1 MSVFTCF
8 HAARGR
14 QRKHYVSAA
23 TPCDFLETMLALQ
36 RFTKKAGKFFVA
48 LLALGWASHNA
59 SAQRQVVQTPTH
71 AVYLYGETRS
81 FKATLTTTPIELGLD
96 IVRLTLESPTPD
108 TLPAGLTLAFS
119 HPIIDVQSNW
129 HASMMFSRHLRITW
143 QEGFYSSATHHAPLM
158 IAHNANGDNKLTFA
172 CSDAVSPITTR
183 MGVNEETS
191 SLDCKIELFWRDRAP
206 KKNYALDLRLD
217 TRPKKFYQT
226 LDDCRKWYE
235 TFYPPM
241 PVPKVGR
248 LPMYSS
254 WYSFHKA
261 LNADTLLLQCKTAK
275 TFGCDAVIIDDG
287 WQTADARS
295 IYEDC
300 GDWEIN
306 PTIFP
311 DFKQTVAE
319 IHKLDMKVLLWYA
332 VPFAGLRSRA
342 AQTFKEKILY
352 TDWGLRTHVLDPRFA
367 DVREYIIGRLED
379 GVRRYDL
386 DGLKL
391 DFVDMLR
398 LPGLAA
404 TSAGGGRDFDSVEE
418 ATVKL
423 MSDIRTRLETLKPD
437 LMIEFRQAY
446 ISPAMRTSGNLF
458 RAGDCANDAL
468 ENRVRT
474 TDIRLLSGGTAVHSD
489 MLTWNANEPVEI
501 AAEQILNVLFAV
513 PQLSTRFEKI
523 PTAHVQMIRYWMT
536 FWRTHRDVLLDG
548 DFQPQHPELNYPIVA
563 AANKTKRIVAL
574 YADMVVDIDKDT
586 PKTLIIVNAS
596 HRKGVVLEL
605 EAKLNGCTMEVL
617 DCMGNL
623 LRKEKRNFGKGVHRI
638 DVPVSGVVQ
647 LTK

>member
-1 MSVFTCF
+1 MKCF
-8 HAARGR
+8 
-14 QRKHYVSAA
+14 VI
-23 TPCDFLETMLALQ
+23 
-36 RFTKKAGKFFVA
+36 A
-48 LLALGWASHNA
+48 LLCIVAAGNSTL
-59 SAQRQVVQTPTH
+59 AQRQVVQTPTH
-71 AVYLYGETRS
+71 AVYLYGDTRS

-143 QEGFYSSATHHAPLM
+143 QEGFFSSATHHAPLM
-158 IAHNANGDNKLTFA
+158 IAHNSNGDNKLAFA

-191 SLDCKIELFWRDRAP
+191 SLECKAELFWLYAAP
-206 KKNYALDLRLD
+206 VKTYSLELRID

-226 LDDCRKWYE
+226 LDECRKWYE
-235 TFYPPM
+235 SFYPPM
-241 PVPKVGR
+241 PMPDVGR

-275 TFGCDAVIIDDG
+275 EFGCDAVIIDDG

-311 DFKQTVAE
+311 DFKKTVAE
-319 IHKLDMKVLLWYA
+319 IHRLDMKVLLWYA

-352 TDWGLRTHVLDPRFA
+352 TDWGLRTHVLDVRFP
-367 DVREYIIGRLED
+367 DVREHIIARLED
-379 GVRRYDL
+379 GVHRYNL

-398 LPGLAA
+398 SPDRA
-404 TSAGGGRDFDSVEE
+404 TPQKGGGRDFDSVEE

-423 MSDIRTRLETLKPD
+423 MSDIRTRLQKFKPD

-446 ISPAMRTSGNLF
+446 ISPAMRSSGNLF

-474 TDIRLLSGGTAVHSD
+474 IDIRLLAGKTATHSD
-489 MLTWNANEPVEI
+489 MLTWNASEPVEI
-501 AAEQILNVLFAV
+501 AAEQILNVLFSV
-513 PQLSTRFEKI
+513 PQLSNRFETI
-523 PTAHVQMIRYWMT
+523 PAKHREMIRYWMR
-536 FWRTHRDVLLDG
+536 FWRAHRDVLLDG
-548 DFQPQHPELNYPIVA
+548 EFQPQHPELNYPVVVA
-563 AANKTKRIVAL
+563 ENQTKCIIAL
-574 YADMVVDIDKDT
+574 YADMVVDISKDA
-586 PKTLIIVNAS
+586 PKELIIVNAS
-596 HRKGVVLEL
+596 HRRGVVLDL
-605 EAKLNGCTMEVL
+605 EKPLNGRTMEIL
-617 DCMGNL
+617 DCTGNL
-623 LRKEKRNFGKGVHRI
+623 LRKEKRHFSKGVHRL
-638 DVPVSGVVQ
+638 DVPISGVVQ
-647 LTK
+647 LVK